1 MSQLPDRLHKLLA
14 AAGSPAE
21 LSRLALAARAQLS
34 NTSTPAET
42 GSANL
47 FSDLADALTRRL
59 LALAERDQGPPP
71 VAYAWIAHG
80 SQGRREMTRRS
91 DQDNA
96 LILAD
101 DFAPAA
107 HAAYFAVLAD
117 TVCDGLAACGFVHC
131 PGGMMASRPDW
142 RASLSDWQHLFSGWL
157 QACDIHQA
165 RLASNLFDLRW
176 IAGANA
182 LVAPLRALII
192 DRCPGADAL
201 LGRWIANAAAA
212 PPALGLFQRLRRD
225 ADGRFDLKRNALIP
239 IVELARIHALAAGI
253 DAVGTDARLAAA
265 AGKRWLSRRGA
276 DELRH
281 DWRLLRELQ
290 QRQLAIADAT
300 DGNPRIDPD
309 TLGREEKQQLS
320 SALARIEQQRAAL
333 RLIYPDVPLR

>member
-1 MSQLPDRLHKLLA
+1 MSRLPDRLLKLLA

-21 LSRLALAARAQLS
+21 LSRLALAARAQLANACALQES
-34 NTSTPAET
+34 NGAS
-42 GSANL
+42 L
-47 FSDLADALTRRL
+47 FSDLADTLTRHL

-80 SQGRREMTRRS
+80 SQGRREMTARS

-101 DFAPAA
+101 DFAPTA
-107 HAAYFAVLAD
+107 HTDYFATLAD
-117 TVCDGLAACGFVHC
+117 SVCDGLAACGFVHC
-131 PGGMMASRPDW
+131 PGGMMASLPDW
-142 RASLSDWQHLFSGWL
+142 RASLSDWLHLFDGWL
-157 QACDIHQA
+157 RACDIHQA
-165 RLASNLFDLRW
+165 RLASNLFDLRR
-176 IAGANA
+176 IAGADA
-182 LVAPLRALII
+182 LVAPLRTLIV
-192 DRCPGADAL
+192 DRCPAADAL

-253 DAVGTDARLAAA
+253 DAIGTDARLTAA

-281 DWRLLRELQ
+281 DWRLLRGLQ
-290 QRQLAIADAT
+290 QRQLAVADAT
-300 DGNPRIDPD
+300 DGDPRINPD
-309 TLGREEKQQLS
+309 TLRREEKQQLRA
-320 SALARIEQQRAAL
+320 ALSHIEQHRAAL
-333 RLIYPDVPLR
+333 RLIYPEVPLR